1 MIHTLR
7 VKLLD
12 TARWAKEISAGY
24 LAEES
29 WSIALGTIF
38 VLFIVVTIYMPIHNY
53 DIDNYRYLISSVL
66 QAMAAIFALTA
77 TVTILIFQV
86 AHENSPQSLVFY
98 PRKRHTIT
106 MVAFL
111 ALMFIDGILLAWLP
125 LRPPGILWQKTI
137 DILLVLNA
145 MAIIQVILNVGTIMR
160 QLQPEETV
168 KEIFDQA
175 AKASTNEE
183 RWYVVQSLE
192 ELAVSMISK
201 HRISVVRP
209 ILKAYADIII
219 TFTQSRLELNAG
231 IIDDI
236 NHPVREIPKSF
247 WRVVVSLLHAD
258 IDNMMYN
265 IAETIGIIAISCQSC
280 EDSDFL
286 GKHTCSIAA
295 KISEEC
301 LKMGKIDPAINF
313 VRHLPIPDD
322 KESAHALGNVIKSI
336 VSIALDKAEPRLVH
350 EALDRLYSLADRF
363 PLNMYEVS
371 LAIIEMIQPNTEI
384 MGFSDEHGSTEQKIV
399 RIEQL
404 FYSEK

>member
-1 MIHTLR
+1 MIHNMQSRLR
-7 VKLLD
+7 LIKEKLFGS
-12 TARWAKEISAGY
+12 I
-24 LAEES
+24 AEES
-29 WSIALGTIF
+29 WSMTLGA
-38 VLFIVVTIYMPIHNY
+38 VFILSIGATVYLPAHSYNV
-53 DIDNYRYLISSVL
+53 DNYRYLISSVL

-125 LRPPGILWQKTI
+125 PRQPGVILYKAM
-137 DILLVLNA
+137 DVLLMLNA
-145 MAIIQVILNVGTIMR
+145 VAVIQVILNVGTIMR

-168 KEIFDQA
+168 KEIVEQA

-209 ILKAYADIII
+209 ILKAYADIMI
-219 TFTQSRLELNAG
+219 TFTQTRIDLNAG
-231 IIDDI
+231 IINDI

-265 IAETIGIIAISCQSC
+265 IADTISTIAVSCQRC

-286 GKHTCSIAA
+286 GRHTCSIAS

-301 LKMGKIDPAINF
+301 LKMGKIDPAVNF
-313 VRHLPIPDD
+313 VRHLPLPDEQ
-322 KESAHALGNVIKSI
+322 ESALALANVIKSI
-336 VSIALDKAEPRLVH
+336 IALALDKGEPRLVH
-350 EALDRLYSLADRF
+350 EALDRLQNLAEKY
-363 PLNMYEVS
+363 PLDLHEAV
-371 LAIIEMIQPNTEI
+371 LEIIEMIKYDNTA
-384 MGFSDEHGSTEQKIV
+384 MNFSDIYGSTEQQIT
-399 RIEQL
+399 RINRIIDNGQ
-404 FYSEK
+404 